1 MRKLRSAWG
10 IVAGLILL
18 VVLLFVGGSAYGH
31 WRMDPIADLAVT
43 SLLLFRDQRFR
54 GYCIQQIR
62 KQLLAAQ

>member
-31 WRMDPIADLAVT
+31 WRMDQADRVH
-43 SLLLFRDQRFR
+43 D
-54 GYCIQQIR
+54 
-62 KQLLAAQ
+62 AAAESHASAGIGGMSCDTAS